1 MSAGK
6 RAARMSESIEIIEEN
21 ASVLREYARISIA
34 FQVREVLHVG
44 VEPGRPDR
52 FRLTSRPV
60 AVPWVKDY
68 DTVDS
73 GPLGWASQF
82 DLTFWTFFG
91 ARMNGERVGGAVVV
105 FRAPDVDMLGGR
117 ADVALLWDIRVAPS
131 SRGRGVGRALLGAA
145 EAWAQ
150 SRDAGWLEVETQNI
164 NAPACRFYERNG
176 FVLRSVD
183 PFAYPGLPT
192 EMQLLWYKRLAG

>member
-1 MSAGK
+1 
-6 RAARMSESIEIIEEN
+6 MSESIEIVEEN

-91 ARMNGERVGGAVVV
+91 ARMNGERVGGAVLV

-145 EAWAQ
+145 EAWL
-150 SRDAGWLEVETQNI
+150 SRATLGGSRSKRRTSTRQHVGSTSETTS
-164 NAPACRFYERNG
+164 CCDR
-176 FVLRSVD
+176 
-183 PFAYPGLPT
+183 
-192 EMQLLWYKRLAG
+192 